1 MVTPIES
8 WNVCSAGGLKALPE
22 LNQLNENI
30 CQKKAQTPIL
40 ASRIGTTMSALAHE
54 AKYYFGPQNIN
65 AGLLGSCRPVRAL
78 GSQSEF

>member
-1 MVTPIES
+1 MVDPIES

-30 CQKKAQTPIL
+30 CQARII

-54 AKYYFGPQNIN
+54 ASSFGPSIIR
-65 AGLLGSCRPVRAL
+65 AGLLGSCRPVRAI

>member
-30 CQKKAQTPIL
+30 CQTPII

-54 AKYYFGPQNIN
+54 AKYDFGPKNIN
-65 AGLLGSCRPVRAL
+65 AGLLGSCRPESGRSGRRVNF
-78 GSQSEF
+78 E